1 MDPISPEAQAELAR
15 KHKSAATTVLGLLV
29 AVILLAI
36 VAFVS
41 RAYLELKPPNLSLDW
56 ATRLLV
62 LFLGLGAIVW
72 RRNRFSAMRLQD
84 IAGVAGVS
92 GLIKTL
98 EKTTIQLALL
108 AAAIAIIGFANE
120 AFGEYITPSLS
131 TVNQQTARMGQE
143 AAKLFFDGLGK
154 PYNSPPRKLVL
165 HPDLVCRQ
173 SSIKIPLLTS
183 VNGH

>member
-1 MDPISPEAQAELAR
+1 
-15 KHKSAATTVLGLLV
+15 TTVLGLLV

-108 AAAIAIIGFANE
+108 AAAIAIIGFAVTLIQGNE
-120 AFGEYITPSLS
+120 LYTYWSCAIAVVVLIYAFPTKTSWLK
-131 TVNQQTARMGQE
+131 TVRYFTDPQTE
-143 AAKLFFDGLGK
+143 
-154 PYNSPPRKLVL
+154 PV
-165 HPDLVCRQ
+165 
-173 SSIKIPLLTS
+173 TE
-183 VNGH
+183 

>member
-29 AVILLAI
+29 ATILLSI

-41 RAYLELKPPNLSLDW
+41 RPYLALKPPNLSLDW

-62 LFLGLGAIVW
+62 LFFGLGAVAW

-84 IAGVAGVS
+84 IAGVAGPT

-98 EKTTIQLALL
+98 EKTTLQLALF
-108 AAAIAIIGFANE
+108 AAAIAAIGFVVTLIQGNE
-120 AFGEYITPSLS
+120 LYTYWSCAIAVVVLIYCYPTKSSWLK
-131 TVNQQTARMGQE
+131 TVRYFTDPQTEPATE
-143 AAKLFFDGLGK
+143 
-154 PYNSPPRKLVL
+154 
-165 HPDLVCRQ
+165 
-173 SSIKIPLLTS
+173 
-183 VNGH
+183 